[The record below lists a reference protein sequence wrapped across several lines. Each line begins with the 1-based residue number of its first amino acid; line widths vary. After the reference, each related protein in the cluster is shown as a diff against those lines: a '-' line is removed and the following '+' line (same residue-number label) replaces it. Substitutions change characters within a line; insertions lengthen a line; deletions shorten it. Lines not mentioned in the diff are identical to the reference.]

1 MKDYYQVMGLN
12 KGATIAE
19 VRSRWKYLARKYH
32 PDHNPDDP
40 LAEAHFKEVL
50 EAYRVLSDSI
60 RRRRYDQGE
69 AGRIVVETPPV
80 HHYFFARC
88 RPKTVNCFEEIELI
102 FTYSGRGTLFR
113 KPEMPD
119 FFITG
124 SPFVSHRMVIHEG
137 RDIRETELT
146 YIICPTRTG
155 ELQIGKANITTDHK
169 ILESA
174 HLIVNVLPNRCA
186 YTRNNSADGKP
197 FHLTMHYEY
206 LPGEEPFRMSET
218 KKNHALLVP
227 RSRTAFYFH
236 QIGSGI
242 KLVGSIWG
250 MVRLNQEF
258 GLHPFLGI
266 LAGNFL
272 AGINCYILYYFAQ
285 VKPKFSSYRHYLL
298 AQEYRERGYYLG
310 ESLGFPFQSG
320 NFWYYLGRLLR

>member
-1 MKDYYQVMGLN
+1 MAD
-12 KGATIAE
+12 
-19 VRSRWKYLARKYH
+19 VRARWKLLARKYH

-60 RRRRYDQGE
+60 RRKRYDQGTGIRFE
-69 AGRIVVETPPV
+69 AEIPPV

-88 RPKTVNCFEEIELI
+88 RPRSTNCYEEIELI

-124 SPFVSHRMVIHEG
+124 SPFVSQRMVIHEG

-146 YIICPTRTG
+146 YIISPLHTG
-155 ELQIGKANITTDHK
+155 ELQIGKATITTDHK

-174 HLIVNVLPNRCA
+174 PLQVMVHPNRCL
-186 YTRNNSADGKP
+186 YTRNHPADGKP

-218 KKNHALLVP
+218 KKKSRDPGPQEQNCLLLSPDRIRHQTHRHHLGYDTSEPGVRNASVTGNAGRQFP
-227 RSRTAFYFH
+227 GRS
-236 QIGSGI
+236 
-242 KLVGSIWG
+242 KL
-250 MVRLNQEF
+250 
-258 GLHPFLGI
+258 
-266 LAGNFL
+266 
-272 AGINCYILYYFAQ
+272 LY
-285 VKPKFSSYRHYLL
+285 
-298 AQEYRERGYYLG
+298 
-310 ESLGFPFQSG
+310 SLCRCPGAA
-320 NFWYYLGRLLR
+320 